1 MSSELPTPPDAHP
14 GRRHLTMLI
23 APIMAMI
30 VAGYTADALWPD
42 LVNNN
47 PLLLISLSAKN
58 RYLVLVVNQ
67 VDIWAYYLIGTI
79 RLLLPDPFF
88 FAIGW
93 FYGAAALRW
102 MERRTPTTGRYM
114 RSVEGWFGKWGAPLV
129 VLFPNNYV
137 CLVAG
142 AAQMSPFLFAALN
155 IVGTIGR
162 LFMLQIVGDVFSG
175 PINSVLGFVA
185 DWRIPLLVISIG
197 LVAIFWIGELRRGRQ
212 EIDAFRE
219 LEDAADAI
227 ELDHTTPMTDTEPMN
242 EADTDTDTDT
252 TTE

>member
-1 MSSELPTPPDAHP
+1 MSAESDSPAKAHP
-14 GRRHLTMLI
+14 GRRHLTILI
-23 APIMAMI
+23 VPIVAMI
-30 VAGYTADALWPD
+30 VAGYIADALWPD

-47 PLLLISLSAKN
+47 PLLLIGLSAKN

-67 VDIWAYYLIGTI
+67 IDVWAYYVVGTV

-102 MERRTPTTGRYM
+102 MEKRTPTTGRYM
-114 RSVEGWFGKWGAPLV
+114 RAIEGWFGKWGAPLV

-142 AAQMSPFLFAALN
+142 AARMSPILFAVLN
-155 IVGTIGR
+155 VSGTVGR
-162 LFMLQIVGDVFSG
+162 LFMLQIVGDVFAG
-175 PINSVLGFVA
+175 PIDSILRFVA
-185 DWRIPLLVISIG
+185 DWRIPLLVVSIG
-197 LVAIFWIGELRRGRQ
+197 LVAIFWIAELRKGRQ

-219 LEDAADAI
+219 LEDAADEI
-227 ELDHTTPMTDTEPMN
+227 ELGHAPTTGSEPN
-242 EADTDTDTDT
+242 AD
-252 TTE
+252 